1 MIKFFNVFQAVYE
14 TRSFSQAA
22 EQLYISQ
29 PTVSVQIHQ
38 LEQTLGTPLFT
49 RDHHGVSPTAAADL
63 LYQEG
68 LVLTDRWQE
77 LVDQVQH
84 ATEPHVTCRIGVSN
98 TIAATQ
104 LPSIVA
110 QLPPTVLQE
119 FDCQLLLM
127 NSAAIVDDLVAHNL
141 EFGFIEQ
148 PLTASGI
155 TRQTFF
161 TDQLVHAGDPKQPL
175 WLLREAGSGVR
186 HYTERY
192 LAQHN
197 LTPKQVMVVNNNDI
211 IVRLLTQGIG
221 QTIVSKNVL
230 PPSVTYQPLGSQFT
244 RQFYFLS
251 RPLPPASPLNR
262 LAQLLQDQLTREP
275 NNHR

>member
-29 PTVSVQIHQ
+29 PTVSVQIQQ

-49 RDHHGVSPTAAADL
+49 RNHHGVSPTAAADL

-84 ATEPHVTCRIGVSN
+84 ATKPHVTCRIGVSN

-104 LPSIVA
+104 LPPIIA
-110 QLPPTVLQE
+110 ELPQTALQE

-127 NSAAIVDDLVAHNL
+127 NSAGIVDELVAHNL

-155 TRQTFF
+155 ARRAFF
-161 TDQLVHAGDPKQPL
+161 TDQLVHAGDPKRPL

-186 HYTERY
+186 HYTDRY

-221 QTIVSKNVL
+221 QTIVSQNVL
-230 PPSVTYQPLGSQFT
+230 PQQVAYQSLGPQFT

-251 RPLPPASPLNR
+251 RPLPPTSPLNQ
-262 LAQLLQDQLTREP
+262 LAQLLQDQLTTESPQQR
-275 NNHR
+275 